1 MARATA
7 PRLVQC
13 YHCRHRFEVSARA
26 ESTSCPGC
34 NKPLYV
40 GDIDV
45 PGQRGPIREIR
56 TCGRITVGKKGRLIC
71 ESIEAH
77 GGIHCLGII
86 DSRKIIAGDRVV
98 LGPKAQLKGVL
109 QSPILVGEAGARILS
124 GRMAIPEDPLEI
136 IDLPHGSPTPRR

>member
-1 MARATA
+1 M
-7 PRLVQC
+7 QC
-13 YHCRHRFEVSARA
+13 YHCRRRFEVSARA

-34 NKPLYV
+34 NKALFV

-71 ESIEAH
+71 EFIEAH
-77 GGIHCLGII
+77 AGIECLGII
-86 DSRKIIAGDRVV
+86 DSKKIIAGNRVV

-109 QSPILVGEAGARILS
+109 QAPTLIIEGGAKIIS
-124 GRMAIPEDPLEI
+124 GGMAVPEDPLEI
-136 IDLPHGSPTPRR
+136 SDLPRRAG